1 MMNALYEDYTE
12 MIFLIPDIMHA
23 VNRAEEI
30 AGYQK
35 ILDTIGTLELTDET
49 MLFLSKV
56 KEPLKEISSYMKDGS
71 DLETA
76 LLKMLTVNCMMQDVV
91 QS

>member
-1 MMNALYEDYTE
+1 MMNALYEDYTNI
-12 MIFLIPDIMHA
+12 IFLIPDIMNA

-56 KEPLKEISSYMKDGS
+56 KDPLKEISSYMQDRS

-76 LLKMLTVNCMMQDVV
+76 LLKMMKVNCMMQDVV

>member
-1 MMNALYEDYTE
+1 MMNALYEDYTNI
-12 MIFLIPDIMHA
+12 IFLIPDIMNA

-56 KEPLKEISSYMKDGS
+56 KDPLKEISSYMQAGS
-71 DLETA
+71 NLETA
-76 LLKMLTVNCMMQDVV
+76 LLKMMTMNCMMQDVV